1 MEQYFNNKKEIRIF
15 LKWKKHIIIASLLIG
30 IAGIIISYFVKPK
43 YESIAIL
50 YPSNVFPYSEETE
63 TEQVLQTFQ
72 SSDIRNAVI
81 KQKNLYDHYK
91 IDRNANLGIYYINS
105 YWDEHVSI
113 SRTPNDAIKIRV
125 LDRDPKMARDIV
137 NSIIDEYH
145 LFTRNLHKSKFQEV
159 IELYSRQRERKFV
172 MLDSLKREIKKYNEM
187 GIYDVPY
194 QAREL
199 AAATLKGGNAA
210 EIAKMQKV
218 FNEHSSDY
226 MVLTA
231 WLNGE
236 IRGLEEFVNKYDQAF
251 NHHDRQ
257 FTHASVISSP
267 EVAQKRYS
275 PVRWIYGALFMLGGF
290 LMTMLTIGV
299 LEAIQK
305 GKSLPEEA

>member
-15 LKWKKHIIIASLLIG
+15 LKWKKHIIIASLFVGVVG
-30 IAGIIISYFVKPK
+30 IVISYFVKPK
-43 YESIAIL
+43 YESIAIV
-50 YPSNVFPYSEETE
+50 YPANVFPYSEETE

-72 SSDIRNAVI
+72 SADIRNAVI
-81 KQKNLYDHYK
+81 EQKNLYTHHK
-91 IDRNANLGIYYINS
+91 ISKLDPLGAYWINS

-125 LDRDPKMARDIV
+125 LDKDPEMARDIV

-145 LFTRNLHKSKFQEV
+145 LFTRHLHKSKFVEV
-159 IELYSRQRERKFV
+159 IELFNRQRERKFA

-199 AAATLKGGNAA
+199 AAATLRGGNAA

-218 FNEHSSDY
+218 FNEHSSNY
-226 MVLTA
+226 MILTA
-231 WLNGE
+231 WLSGE
-236 IRGLEEFVNKYDQAF
+236 IRGLEEFINKYDQAF

-275 PVRWIYGALFMLGGF
+275 PVRWIYGALFTLGGF
-290 LMTMLTIGV
+290 LMTLLTIGII
-299 LEAIQK
+299 EAIQRE
-305 GKSLPEEA
+305 KSIPEES